1 MPMSSIARPVASSA
15 SFLGHCSAA
24 SASALHR
31 VLGARVHEYFVT
43 GGTKVRRYME
53 EINQEFRPSTYLLT
67 YLLTYFL
74 VTYLFFTYFLLT
86 YLFFT

>member
-24 SASALHR
+24 SASALRR

-43 GGTKVRRYME
+43 GGMDTNEGAKVYGRNKPG
-53 EINQEFRPSTYLLT
+53 I
-67 YLLTYFL
+67 
-74 VTYLFFTYFLLT
+74 
-86 YLFFT
+86 

>member
-53 EINQEFRPSTYLLT
+53 ETNQEIRPSTYLLT
-67 YLLTYFL
+67 YYILTYFLLIFYLLTYFL
-74 VTYLFFTYFLLT
+74 LNMSLD
-86 YLFFT
+86 